1 MQLPTQRN
9 TGSLNTLIKYGLP
22 LQHGYPK
29 IQSAIISIVARGPP
43 YTESAVYL
51 AMRLGQNGA
60 FIMGHILAARPPAPA
75 SLPNAQKVFGAST
88 LIDSML
94 EGKKL

>member
-1 MQLPTQRN
+1 MGIQKSKVRLF
-9 TGSLNTLIKYGLP
+9 P
-22 LQHGYPK
+22 LLRG
-29 IQSAIISIVARGPP
+29 GPP
-43 YTESAVYL
+43 YTESAVNL

-60 FIMGHILAARPPAPA
+60 FIMGHILAARPPVPA

-94 EGKKL
+94 EGTKL